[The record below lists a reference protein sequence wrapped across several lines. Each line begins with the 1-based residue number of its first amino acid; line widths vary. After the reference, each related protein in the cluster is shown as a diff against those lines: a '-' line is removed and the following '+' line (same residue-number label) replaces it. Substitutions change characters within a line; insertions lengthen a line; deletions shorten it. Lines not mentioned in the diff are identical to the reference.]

1 MKLPSVTLSIRIS
14 HELWHR
20 INEFVEN
27 SSIIDFSSGVRAL
40 IESGLW
46 LDEHKE
52 DVCDPDKAST
62 IITEWTSKMNE
73 NEILEWPKSLPN
85 EQIKAAIMSLE
96 MEKERRSK
104 AK

>member
-27 SSIIDFSSGVRAL
+27 SSMIDFSSGVRAL

-46 LDEHKE
+46 LDDHKE
-52 DVCDPDKAST
+52 DICDPDKASK
-62 IITEWTSKMNE
+62 IITEWTSKINE
-73 NEILEWPKSLPN
+73 NEILDWPKQLSDD
-85 EQIKAAIMSLE
+85 QIRAIE
-96 MEKERRSK
+96 MAFDLEKERRCK
-104 AK
+104 L

>member
-27 SSIIDFSSGVRAL
+27 SSMIDFSSGVRAL

-46 LDEHKE
+46 LDDHKE
-52 DVCDPDKAST
+52 DICDPDKASK
-62 IITEWTSKMNE
+62 IITEWTSKINE
-73 NEILEWPKSLPN
+73 NEILDWPKQLSDD
-85 EQIKAAIMSLE
+85 QIRAIE
-96 MEKERRSK
+96 MAFDLEKERRCKS
-104 AK
+104 